1 MTTKQNRWQTK
12 QQLVL
17 RNEEQSCGRSPKNN
31 NNQDGD
37 IPSQRDTA
45 GMGTILKEL
54 RVLHDTQTQLQ
65 EIKEGIE
72 KTNSRL
78 YEAEAWIVKA
88 EEMIQNTED
97 ITSEMPELQTQLD
110 AKKWQNN
117 RVFPDVQ
124 TFIYTEYQN

>member
-1 MTTKQNRWQTK
+1 MTTKQNRWQSK
-12 QQLVL
+12 PQPVL

-37 IPSQRDTA
+37 MSSQRVTA
-45 GMGTILKEL
+45 GMGTILKAL
-54 RVLHDTQTQLQ
+54 TALHDTQTQLQ

-78 YEAEAWIVKA
+78 DEAEAWIVKA

-97 ITSEMPELQTQLD
+97 IVSEMPSVRLVHCPCRPE
-110 AKKWQNN
+110 
-117 RVFPDVQ
+117 
-124 TFIYTEYQN
+124 